1 MGNEFDSL
9 DELDDV
15 LEQEDYYEDD
25 GFSVDMEDTPN
36 REQINSLKEPEVP
49 GFVMKILKWI
59 VDKIFAIIIILIVLA
74 FVFLGYKVLSY
85 MGEAEADIGGI
96 NSAVEM
102 LNK

>member
-1 MGNEFDSL
+1 MGNEFDNL

-15 LEQEDYYEDD
+15 LEQGDYYEDD

-49 GFVMKILKWI
+49 SFVVKILKWI

-85 MGEAEADIGGI
+85 MGEVEADIGGI

-102 LNK
+102 LEK

>member
-59 VDKIFAIIIILIVLA
+59 VDKIFVIIIILIVLA

-85 MGEAEADIGGI
+85 MGEADIGGI

-102 LNK
+102 LDK